1 MIVDALVM
9 VVAVATLASG
19 DPCCCKIRIRVKQ
32 GHNPMYAALYVN
44 DVLTYGY
51 IGSGFNLKEIVNT
64 GYPSS
69 CTALSHRHFGSS
81 RTLVESRGFHNST
94 PSASSRR

>member
-32 GHNPMYAALYVN
+32 GRNPMYAALYVN

-81 RTLVESRGFHNST
+81 RTPAESRGFHNST